1 VLLHTKTPENPSY
14 YIQPKHKK
22 MLYTTYQWFYYKQ
35 HKRVS
40 YKKQELREHLGS
52 PQVLG
57 GVRVAHLY
65 SFGVVLC
72 WVFFVFYV
80 VFILCLVCP
89 MLPVSLLDWTFR
101 FSLTFIT

>member
-1 VLLHTKTPENPSY
+1 MLLHTKTPENPSY

-72 WVFFVFYV
+72 WGFFCV
-80 VFILCLVCP
+80 LCCLH
-89 MLPVSLLDWTFR
+89 PVSCVPNVA
-101 FSLTFIT
+101 SVSS